1 MDECIGFLNLGVIVN
16 DAFFKGQ
23 VIGFVI
29 LMHLIFL
36 TKCRWTEVTFQKL
49 LHSNQNKK
57 IKESLNRNLSLSQNK
72 NYV

>member
-36 TKCRWTEVTFQKL
+36 TKCRWTEVTFQK
-49 LHSNQNKK
+49 
-57 IKESLNRNLSLSQNK
+57 
-72 NYV
+72 